1 MIRKRPLNF
10 DGPAQ
15 NCEGKV
21 CLEAH
26 VECQKHWWKTPMHLS
41 LSQHILVLFSL
52 LKKKKHIFVFAFNNS
67 IVQTRS
73 VYVKSLPFTNN
84 NNKK

>member
-1 MIRKRPLNF
+1 
-10 DGPAQ
+10 
-15 NCEGKV
+15 
-21 CLEAH
+21 
-26 VECQKHWWKTPMHLS
+26 MHLS